1 MVYKVRI
8 YGDPALRENTEIVA
22 AFNKN
27 LNDLVDSMIETMYED
42 NGIGLAAPQIGIFKK
57 IAVIDLSFGE
67 EVGNVMTL
75 INPEILKTEGECS
88 LEEGCLSVP
97 GIYEEVLRSDNIR
110 VRYQDFDGN
119 ELEKDVDGLLARII
133 QHESDH
139 LEGVL
144 FVDRLST
151 VKRNLLAK
159 TLRALADGGCRD

>member
-57 IAVIDLSFGE
+57 IAVIDLSYGE
-67 EVGNVMTL
+67 EVGNIMTL

-110 VRYQDFDGN
+110 VRYQDIDGN